1 LRKGIET
8 EIYERGEAG
17 KGAGWVAAGL
27 LAPEAE
33 LGFEEMNLFKL
44 CKESLSLY
52 PRFVEELSKDSGT
65 EVKLDQCGSLLV
77 GFDRDDNERLRRLFV
92 FRESVGLPVEWKSG
106 SEARE
111 FEPLLSPKCTG
122 AIWIPDDAQ
131 VDNRGMLVAL
141 KSAFQRL
148 GGVLHEHTTVRS
160 IMTDG
165 SRVTG
170 LTAGDEEISASTV
183 LIAAGAWSRQIEGI
197 PDNMM
202 PPVRPVKGQIISL
215 RMNSEFMLTHSIRAP
230 DVYIA
235 PKTDGRLVIGAS
247 VEEMGFDL
255 NPTAGEVFRL
265 LERGWETIPSIYDL
279 PIDAV
284 DVGLRPGSRDHEPII
299 GDSYLE
305 GLYFAAGHYRN
316 GVLLTPITAYELST
330 WITEEKPSEILKNF
344 QLSRF
349 YKEVIK

>member
-1 LRKGIET
+1 
-8 EIYERGEAG
+8 
-17 KGAGWVAAGL
+17 
-27 LAPEAE
+27 
-33 LGFEEMNLFKL
+33 
-44 CKESLSLY
+44 
-52 PRFVEELSKDSGT
+52 
-65 EVKLDQCGSLLV
+65 
-77 GFDRDDNERLRRLFV
+77 
-92 FRESVGLPVEWKSG
+92 
-106 SEARE
+106 
-111 FEPLLSPKCTG
+111 
-122 AIWIPDDAQ
+122 
-131 VDNRGMLVAL
+131 
-141 KSAFQRL
+141 
-148 GGVLHEHTTVRS
+148 
-160 IMTDG
+160 
-165 SRVTG
+165 
-170 LTAGDEEISASTV
+170 
-183 LIAAGAWSRQIEGI
+183 
-197 PDNMM
+197 
-202 PPVRPVKGQIISL
+202 
-215 RMNSEFMLTHSIRAP
+215 
-230 DVYIA
+230 
-235 PKTDGRLVIGAS
+235 VIGAS